1 VPDDLIRQFVDEVLA
16 ENPSHR
22 NFLDPSLTA
31 MNDESR
37 GGLLDYIR
45 YCLARGLSLPYLA
58 NCYNT
63 ITIDTQMEQIYF
75 RRHRQYRYSTFKEV
89 AEQVYFDAEYMKKYM
104 YGLALT
110 GFLWPGHAAMQQFFV
125 RTFPRG
131 RHGSYLEIGPGHGYY
146 FRQAAA
152 LGSFH
157 RMIGVDISPASVE
170 LSRDLMRYHPLE
182 TAAEFDILEADFLQ
196 FSSDVGPFSCVVMGE
211 VLEHVEEPGR
221 FLRKIAELS
230 EADAHIYVTTCL
242 NAPAV
247 DHIFLF
253 STLSEL
259 EDLARDSGLAI
270 AESFVAPYAGKS
282 IAECEAGRLPVNVAF
297 VMRKR

>member
-1 VPDDLIRQFVDEVLA
+1 MSDDLIRQFVADVLA
-16 ENPSHR
+16 ENPDHR
-22 NFLDPSLTA
+22 NFLDPSVAA
-31 MNDESR
+31 MSDESR
-37 GGLLDYIR
+37 GELVDYIR
-45 YCLARGLSLPYLA
+45 YCGDRGLSLPYLA
-58 NCYNT
+58 DCYNT
-63 ITIDTQMEQIYF
+63 ITTDTKMEQIYF
-75 RRHRQYRYSTFKEV
+75 RRHGQYRYSSFKEV
-89 AEQVYFDAEYMKKYM
+89 AEHVYFDAAYMKKYM

-110 GFLWPGHAAMQQFFV
+110 CFLWPSHAAMQQFFG

-131 RHGSYLEIGPGHGYY
+131 RRGSYLEIGPGHGYY

-196 FSSDVGPFSCVVMGE
+196 FSSDGGAFSCVVMGE

-230 EADAHIYVTTCL
+230 EPDAYIYITTCL

-253 STLSEL
+253 RTVSEI
-259 EDLARDSGLAI
+259 EELARDSGLAI
-270 AESFVAPYAGKS
+270 AESLVAPHAGKS
-282 IAECEAGRLPVNVAF
+282 IAECEAERLPVNVAF
-297 VMRKR
+297 VMRKA